1 MDTTITKGG
10 ARRQFLRRG
19 ARLGAGAGLAALL
32 GGWSNA
38 GRAAAVQLRDATL
51 RVGTYKGGD
60 SYYFN
65 EAGVANIPYKT
76 ALAEFAAG
84 NLIVEALSADSLD
97 FGSMSEIPPIFAA
110 AGGAPLKVIAVLRGD
125 VNNQVVLVPKNS
137 AITGPAQF
145 KGKRI
150 GYARSTTSHYFL
162 LKLLKENGLSF
173 KDIEPV
179 ALAPQDALAA
189 FQSGQLDAWVI
200 YGLVVELAKNQGAR
214 VLRTADGYL
223 SGNYVVSAS
232 SKAIADPL
240 RHAAIGDYL
249 QRLAKVYDWI
259 NRNPQP
265 WAAKSGQIAG
275 VPAQLFLNQV
285 KQRSQPYKLTAVDD
299 AAIRSQQQVAD
310 VFADAGLLARR
321 IDVTPIWDRS
331 FARYLA

>member
-1 MDTTITKGG
+1 
-10 ARRQFLRRG
+10 
-19 ARLGAGAGLAALL
+19 
-32 GGWSNA
+32 
-38 GRAAAVQLRDATL
+38 
-51 RVGTYKGGD
+51 
-60 SYYFN
+60 
-65 EAGVANIPYKT
+65 
-76 ALAEFAAG
+76 
-84 NLIVEALSADSLD
+84 
-97 FGSMSEIPPIFAA
+97 
-110 AGGAPLKVIAVLRGD
+110 
-125 VNNQVVLVPKNS
+125 
-137 AITGPAQF
+137 
-145 KGKRI
+145 
-150 GYARSTTSHYFL
+150 
-162 LKLLKENGLSF
+162 
-173 KDIEPV
+173 
-179 ALAPQDALAA
+179 
-189 FQSGQLDAWVI
+189 
-200 YGLVVELAKNQGAR
+200 VVELAKNQGAR

>member
-1 MDTTITKGG
+1 MDSIISKGD
-10 ARRQFLRRG
+10 ARRQFLRRS
-19 ARLGAGAGLAALL
+19 AKFGAGAGLAALL
-32 GGWSNA
+32 GGWSSA
-38 GRAAAVQLRDATL
+38 TRAAAVQLRDASL

-60 SYYFN
+60 SYYFS

-76 ALAEFAAG
+76 QLAEFAAG
-84 NLIVEALSADSLD
+84 NLIVEALASDSLD
-97 FGSMSEIPPIFAA
+97 CGSMSEIPPIFAA
-110 AGGAPLKVIAVLRGD
+110 ASGAQLKVIAVLRGD

-137 AITGPAQF
+137 AITDPAQF

-162 LKLLKENGLSF
+162 IKLLKENGLSF

-189 FQSGQLDAWVI
+189 FRSGQLDAWVI

-232 SKAIADPL
+232 TKAIADPL
-240 RHAAIGDYL
+240 KHAAIGDYL

-275 VPAQLFLNQV
+275 VPPQLFLNQV
-285 KQRSQPYKLTAVDD
+285 SRRSQPYKLVAVDD
-299 AAIRSQQQVAD
+299 GSIRSQQQVAD

-321 IDVTPIWDRS
+321 IDVRPLWDRS
-331 FARYLA
+331 FSSYL